1 MKHSFVAIAAALL
14 FTTTGAAL
22 AHHSTAMFDLTRKVT
37 VEGTVEAFEWTN
49 PHTWLWLQVPKSG
62 GETVRYGIE
71 GMSPNFLSRNGWTR
85 TALKPGDKVKVEIN
99 PLKDGQPGGF
109 FVGVTLPDGKVMG
122 IRGGPQ

>member
-1 MKHSFVAIAAALL
+1 MKRVVAVTAVAALSVA
-14 FTTTGAAL
+14 GAAV

-37 VEGTVEAFEWTN
+37 VEGTVESFEWTN

-62 GETVRYGIE
+62 GESVRYGIE

-85 TALKPGDKVKVEIN
+85 AALKPGDKVKVQIN

-109 FVGVTLPDGKVMG
+109 FVAVTLPDGKVLG